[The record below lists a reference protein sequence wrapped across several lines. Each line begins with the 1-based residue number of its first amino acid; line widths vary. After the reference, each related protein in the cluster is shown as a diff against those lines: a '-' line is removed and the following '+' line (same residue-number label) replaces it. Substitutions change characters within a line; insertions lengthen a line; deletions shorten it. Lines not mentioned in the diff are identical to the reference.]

1 LGCLKLKCD
10 FWVWQREIR
19 PVCVDFRP
27 DLSSSLFLCR
37 RPECVGWSG
46 LTDFRL
52 DLISSLFLC
61 RRSVY
66 IVVDLL
72 WLMLF
77 LVFFV
82 YCCRSALL
90 LLFWMMWVLNICS
103 EYLFIVVQ
111 RVKKIWVFLIF
122 VHFVLVNWFELF
134 AICCLCRVRLSK
146 NVAHQRGRKPIGLR
160 TERKRERLWN
170 WKWGFRTERKRE
182 IFNSGLKWI

>member
-1 LGCLKLKCD
+1 
-10 FWVWQREIR
+10 
-19 PVCVDFRP
+19 VCVDFRP

-37 RPECVGWSG
+37 RPVCVGAGYLFLSLFLCRRPECVGWSR
-46 LTDFRL
+46 LTDFRP

-61 RRSVY
+61 CRSVY
-66 IVVDLL
+66 SVVDLL

-90 LLFWMMWVLNICS
+90 LLFLMMWVLNICS
-103 EYLFIVVQ
+103 EYLFNIVVQ

-122 VHFVLVNWFELF
+122 FHFVLVNWFELF

-170 WKWGFRTERKRE
+170 RKWGLRTERKRD
-182 IFNSGLKWI
+182 F